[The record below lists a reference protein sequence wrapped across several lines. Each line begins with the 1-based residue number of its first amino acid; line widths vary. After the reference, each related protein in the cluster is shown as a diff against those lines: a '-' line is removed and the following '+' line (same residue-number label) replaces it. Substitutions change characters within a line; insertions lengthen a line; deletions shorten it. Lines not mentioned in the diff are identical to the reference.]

1 MSLTK
6 NPELKTKNF
15 IVIANYK
22 AYQVF
27 LMFEHLMN
35 SSLVDMVPELGSCKA
50 MCDQAV
56 VANHLI

>member
-22 AYQVF
+22 AYQV